1 MLVAFTAYQ
10 GLKAKTALESAAAS
24 LESMA
29 ADLGEGDV
37 ESARGRVDDVQ
48 DDAATALENTRG
60 PGWWLGTLLPGVGD
74 DVTAVR
80 TVAQVTDAIAADTL
94 PRVVSAA
101 DVLTPDALS
110 PRNGR
115 IHLTPIRAAEADVV
129 AVDEELRRQSARVG
143 AIDLAALVEPLAG
156 PVGDLADQLEQAS
169 TLTHRA
175 SYAVRLLPPML
186 GADGPRTH
194 LLLFQNN
201 AEIRATGGIPGA
213 VAVLRAR
220 DGKLDI
226 VDQGSARDFGRYD
239 TPPFR
244 LTAEERQIYGEKL
257 GLFGADI
264 NFTPD
269 FPRTGRFA
277 STMWNVQHGVE
288 ADGVLSIDPV
298 ALSYVL
304 EGTGPV
310 EVPGGPPLRA
320 RTAVDTLLRDVYLQ
334 VPDPAAQDAY
344 FAAAAEA
351 IFDAVASGQ
360 GDPTRMVHGLT
371 RAVSEG
377 RIHLWSGRGPEQ
389 ALLEETALAGR
400 IPREEGNDPTVG
412 VFLNDGTASKL
423 QYYFRHQ
430 VDVKPVSCNPEGR
443 QTLEVTVSMS
453 STAPRDAAGLPP
465 SVIGPRSD
473 GESFFGVRPG
483 DQRINVHLYAPIGG
497 WIEDSAV
504 DGEEVPL
511 SEAEHLGHPVGSR
524 SVTLAPGG
532 SSTLTYRVRGALD
545 QTGDP
550 LLRVTP
556 GVHGDGVGQVTG
568 SACKVG

>member
-10 GLKAKTALESAAAS
+10 GLKAKTALESAAAG
-24 LESMA
+24 LEAMA

-37 ESARGRVDDVQ
+37 
-48 DDAATALENTRG
+48 DAARELVTPIQEDAVTALENTRG
-60 PGWWLGTLLPGVGD
+60 PGWWLGAKLPGVGD

-80 TVAQVTDAIAADTL
+80 TVAEVTDEIASDVV
-94 PRVVSAA
+94 PRVVAAA
-101 DVLTPDALS
+101 DVLNPEALS

-115 IHLTPIRAAEADVV
+115 IRLAPIRAAEPDVV
-129 AVDEELRRQSARVG
+129 AVDEELRRQNSRVA
-143 AIDLAALVEPLAG
+143 AIDRASLVDQLAG
-156 PVGDLADQLEQAS
+156 PVGDLSEQLDRAS
-169 TLTHRA
+169 MLTERA

-213 VAVLRAR
+213 VAVVRAR
-220 DGKLDI
+220 NGKLDI
-226 VDQGSARDFGRYD
+226 VDQGSAGDFGRYD
-239 TPPFR
+239 APPFR
-244 LTAEERQIYGEKL
+244 LTAEEREIYGEKT

-264 NFTPD
+264 NFTPE

-277 STMWNVQHGVE
+277 RTMWNLQHGVR

-298 ALSYVL
+298 ALSYLL

-320 RTAVDTLLRDVYLQ
+320 GSAVDTLLRDVYLQ
-334 VPDPAAQDAY
+334 VPDPEAQDAY

-351 IFDAVASGQ
+351 VFGAVASGQ
-360 GDPTRMVHGLT
+360 GDPARLLDGLA

-377 RIHLWSGRGPEQ
+377 RINLWSSRGREQ
-389 ALLEETALAGR
+389 ALIQETALAGR
-400 IPREEGNDPTVG
+400 IPREEGNRPFVG
-412 VFLNDGTASKL
+412 VFMNDGTASKL
-423 QYYFRHQ
+423 QYYFRHR

-443 QTLEVTVSMS
+443 QTLEVTVTMR
-453 STAPRDAAGLPP
+453 STAPRNAAELPP
-465 SVIGPRSD
+465 SVIGPRTE
-473 GESFFGVRPG
+473 GAYFGVEPG

-497 WIEDSAV
+497 WIEESAV
-504 DGEEVPL
+504 DGEETPL
-511 SEAEHLGHPVGSR
+511 SEAEHLGHAVGSR
-524 SVTLAPGG
+524 SVTLAPGRK
-532 SSTLTYRVRGALD
+532 STLTYRVRGALD

-556 GVHGDGVGQVTG
+556 GVHGDGVGQLAA
-568 SACKVG
+568 SACNRS